1 MYFPKEVV
9 FGIPNGRLALSLW
22 LLGIAGIE
30 LCAQEVDVG
39 PPRLTEP
46 SFTQIVNPRGVASV
60 AVRVEGEAPF
70 SYNWYN
76 SKEKEGDVT
85 TVTGEIATYKGN
97 PDGSVNISLIIE
109 DINEEDQ
116 GYYWVVVK
124 NDHGEAKSIQA
135 ELDVNDPPK
144 PKDDGV
150 LVPPGEDGIVF
161 FPVPNWSDDDG
172 NPTGD
177 VDATLPGLDDSNAS
191 ENALV
196 QVCPD
201 SMIMFSVAVIGATP
215 FTFQWQKDGVDIPET
230 NNNILLLKNITDKDE
245 GGYRVVIKNVAGNL
259 TSGIVDLEVIDTPV
273 ITKHPADVTVDPGKL
288 VNFEVDSDTENAR
301 IQWLKDG
308 LPIRG
313 ATRNVLQFTS
323 INQSDEARYTA
334 KVTNECVS
342 SISNAA
348 VLTVN
353 DPPMFVVFP
362 KSTTGN
368 PGESVTFRGLATG
381 TQPISYQWRRDGNNL
396 TDEIAT
402 SLTLD
407 NISSSDAGKFRI
419 VASNSAGTAI
429 SPVAV
434 LGVNHPPRIVVQ
446 PIAQTVDP
454 EATITFRVEATG
466 TAPLNYQWRKSGVKI
481 LHETKP
487 QLVLKKVDA
496 DDHGSYSVLVTNV
509 AGSVLSNSGLLK
521 VNDVVPSITRQPEG
535 ATVNPGS
542 RITFVV
548 SAKGTKPLTFQW
560 EKDGDMIED
569 ERSNELTIQSVG
581 EKDEGVYSVG
591 ISNVAGGVT
600 SNPASLFVN
609 NPPVIKVQ
617 PEGQEIFPDEE
628 FKIRVVAEGTP
639 PLNYEWYKNGT
650 KISGATS
657 SVFSISSVSESD
669 QAVYWATVSNMAGSV
684 TSEAAA
690 LGAIDLPPVI
700 LQHPENQ
707 EVTPGAGVRFYV
719 SASGTAPL
727 LYQWKKDGQLL
738 EGKTNKNLFID
749 QVKQSDE
756 GGYSVEVS
764 NDTKIT
770 IASDAATLVVRDPP
784 VIIRHPESKTSKLSE
799 QVEFSVE
806 VEG

>member
-1 MYFPKEVV
+1 M
-9 FGIPNGRLALSLW
+9 
-22 LLGIAGIE
+22 
-30 LCAQEVDVG
+30 
-39 PPRLTEP
+39 
-46 SFTQIVNPRGVASV
+46 
-60 AVRVEGEAPF
+60 
-70 SYNWYN
+70 
-76 SKEKEGDVT
+76 
-85 TVTGEIATYKGN
+85 
-97 PDGSVNISLIIE
+97 
-109 DINEEDQ
+109 
-116 GYYWVVVK
+116 
-124 NDHGEAKSIQA
+124 
-135 ELDVNDPPK
+135 
-144 PKDDGV
+144 
-150 LVPPGEDGIVF
+150 
-161 FPVPNWSDDDG
+161 
-172 NPTGD
+172 
-177 VDATLPGLDDSNAS
+177 DATLPELDDPNAS
-191 ENALV
+191 KNALV
-196 QVCPD
+196 RVCPD
-201 SMIMFSVAVIGATP
+201 SMIMFSVSVVGATP
-215 FTFQWQKDGVDIPET
+215 FTFQWQKDGVDMPET

-245 GGYRVVIKNVAGNL
+245 GGYRVVIKNVAGDL
-259 TSGIVDLEVIDTPV
+259 ASGIVDLEVIDTPV
-273 ITKHPADVTVDPGKL
+273 ITKHPAGVTVDPGKP
-288 VNFEVDSDTENAR
+288 VNFEVDSDTKNAR

-313 ATRNVLQFTS
+313 ATHDLLQFTN

-334 KVTNECVS
+334 EVTNECAS
-342 SISNAA
+342 SVSNAA
-348 VLTVN
+348 VLVVN
-353 DPPMFVVFP
+353 DPPKFVVFP

-396 TDEIAT
+396 ADEIAT
-402 SLTLD
+402 SLTLN
-407 NISSSDAGKFRI
+407 NISSSDAGKFRV

-454 EATITFRVEATG
+454 EATITFRVVATG
-466 TAPLNYQWRKSGVKI
+466 TAPLNYQWRKSGVNI
-481 LHETKP
+481 THETKP

-509 AGSVLSNSGLLK
+509 AGSVLSNPGLLM
-521 VNDVVPSITRQPEG
+521 VNDVVPSLTRQPEG

-542 RITFVV
+542 RVTFVV
-548 SAKGTKPLTFQW
+548 SAKGTKPLAFQW
-560 EKDGDMIED
+560 KKDGNIIED
-569 ERSNELTIQSVG
+569 ERSTELTIQSVG

-591 ISNVAGGVT
+591 ISNIAGEVA

-628 FKIRVVAEGTP
+628 FKIWVVAEGTP

-650 KISGATS
+650 KIPDATS
-657 SVFSISSVSESD
+657 SIFSISSVSESD
-669 QAVYWATVSNMAGSV
+669 QAVYWATVSNIAGSV

-707 EVTPGAGVRFYV
+707 EVNPGTAVRFYV

-738 EGKTNKNLFID
+738 EDKTDKNLFID
-749 QVKQSDE
+749 EVKQSDE

-770 IASDAATLVVRDPP
+770 LSSDTATLVVRDPP
-784 VIIRHPESKTSKLSE
+784 VIIRQPVSKTSKLNE

-806 VEG
+806 VEGSEPMKFKWIKNGVRIPGATANTYTIGSVVESDKAIYWVVVDNGAGKATSSAAFLGVDEPPKIIEEPKEQAVNPGESIELEVLAVGKKPFDYQWFKDGKLLQSQTQRRLSIYKADVNDEGTYHVTIANTAGTATSKKAGLLSTVFRSLMFSRWT

>member
-1 MYFPKEVV
+1 MLFPKEVV
-9 FGIPNGRLALSLW
+9 FGIPDGRLALSLW
-22 LLGIAGIE
+22 LLGITGIE

-60 AVRVEGEAPF
+60 AVRVEGESPF

-85 TVTGEIATYKGN
+85 TVKGEIATYKGN

-116 GYYWVVVK
+116 GYYWGGVK
-124 NDHGEAKSIQA
+124 NDHGEAKSIKA

-150 LVPPGEDGIVF
+150 LIPPGEDVTVF
-161 FPVPNWSDDDG
+161 FPIPNFSDDDG
-172 NPTGD
+172 SPTGD

-273 ITKHPADVTVDPGKL
+273 ITKHPVDVTVDPGKS

-313 ATRNVLQFTS
+313 ATRNTLQFTS

-334 KVTNECVS
+334 KVTNECAS

-353 DPPMFVVFP
+353 DPPEFVVFP

-381 TQPISYQWRRDGNNL
+381 TQPISYQWQRDGNNL
-396 TDEIAT
+396 ADEIAT

-407 NISSSDAGKFRI
+407 NISSSDAG
-419 VASNSAGTAI
+419 
-429 SPVAV
+429 
-434 LGVNHPPRIVVQ
+434 
-446 PIAQTVDP
+446 
-454 EATITFRVEATG
+454 
-466 TAPLNYQWRKSGVKI
+466 
-481 LHETKP
+481 
-487 QLVLKKVDA
+487 
-496 DDHGSYSVLVTNV
+496 
-509 AGSVLSNSGLLK
+509 NSG
-521 VNDVVPSITRQPEG
+521 
-535 ATVNPGS
+535 
-542 RITFVV
+542 
-548 SAKGTKPLTFQW
+548 
-560 EKDGDMIED
+560 
-569 ERSNELTIQSVG
+569 
-581 EKDEGVYSVG
+581 
-591 ISNVAGGVT
+591 
-600 SNPASLFVN
+600 
-609 NPPVIKVQ
+609 
-617 PEGQEIFPDEE
+617 
-628 FKIRVVAEGTP
+628 
-639 PLNYEWYKNGT
+639 
-650 KISGATS
+650 
-657 SVFSISSVSESD
+657 
-669 QAVYWATVSNMAGSV
+669 
-684 TSEAAA
+684 
-690 LGAIDLPPVI
+690 
-700 LQHPENQ
+700 
-707 EVTPGAGVRFYV
+707 
-719 SASGTAPL
+719 
-727 LYQWKKDGQLL
+727 
-738 EGKTNKNLFID
+738 
-749 QVKQSDE
+749 
-756 GGYSVEVS
+756 
-764 NDTKIT
+764 
-770 IASDAATLVVRDPP
+770 
-784 VIIRHPESKTSKLSE
+784 
-799 QVEFSVE
+799 
-806 VEG
+806 